1 MQSTVGSSGSDA
13 VEVRRAQQC
22 KWGRKRGQ
30 KLNWAPSLRIRD
42 TMLRHLNLALKS
54 ARFLSTGT
62 SEEKPVQKMGRTKE
76 IPDGA
81 GI

>member
-1 MQSTVGSSGSDA
+1 MQLKYVGHNNASGAGS
-13 VEVRRAQQC
+13 EVRN
-22 KWGRKRGQ
+22 
-30 KLNWAPSLRIRD
+30 LNWAPSLRIRD
-42 TMLRHLNLALKS
+42 TVFRHLNLALKS